1 MRDDAASIV
10 SGLARL
16 YTAKLQLLNT
26 LLLSES
32 DKIHYCRSGNLEKA
46 IEIIGSDSG
55 VIDEIDAV
63 DFDIAKAETALASII
78 GVGRRMLYDL
88 LRGSD
93 DDGRLIAARELV
105 RDTAKTLYE
114 KRQELLGLMG
124 AASDDIRDSIDDLSR
139 LSRLKEAGIA
149 DEGGSGR

>member
-10 SGLARL
+10 SGLTRL

-32 DKIHYCRSGNLEKA
+32 DKIHYCRSGNIEKA
-46 IEIIGSDSG
+46 IGIIGMDAG

-88 LRGSD
+88 LGGTGD
-93 DDGRLIAARELV
+93 AGRLIDERERV
-105 RDTAKTLYE
+105 RGTAKTLYE
-114 KRQELLGLMG
+114 KRKELLVLMG
-124 AASDDIRDSIDDLSR
+124 SASEEIRNSIDDLSR
-139 LSRLKEAGIA
+139 LSRLKDAGGV
-149 DEGGSGR
+149 DDGGSGR